1 MPGGAGLLRLR
12 GEAAARGEKRTR
24 GDWAA
29 RAPRGPS
36 PAVAGR
42 HVTRRRL
49 PARWTLEAK
58 MAAELVEAKVSELC
72 PPPHRRGPGRPG
84 RAPSGVDRE
93 RHGLGPG
100 PSRESRGGGA
110 PGPPL
115 LPPPLFFY
123 LRGCPAP
130 VSGPVRSPRRTPGLA
145 RPGSQPLGA
154 ARPWAC
160 PLGCR
165 AGPRPSPQLIPSD

>member
-1 MPGGAGLLRLR
+1 MSPVPAPVGYSPRVAVPILTPPPPHLAGRCPFKPSGKAVPGGAGLLRLR

-115 LPPPLFFY
+115 LPPPPFF
-123 LRGCPAP
+123 LPQGL
-130 VSGPVRSPRRTPGLA
+130 PRPGLRA
-145 RPGSQPLGA
+145 RP
-154 ARPWAC
+154 
-160 PLGCR
+160 
-165 AGPRPSPQLIPSD
+165 